1 MNFERSVSPKTPRDI
16 EAEGLMKRINEH
28 DELGLLNIDYIRFVE
43 RAIMAEWLSE
53 GYSLHA
59 FSDKRG
65 YPIIIGRHE
74 RGLDDGAVLS
84 GTDVRYRLYLESGTR
99 DVVIPD
105 SMTGEVPSTF
115 DRGDVTVFDTSLPET
130 ANPTEDIEW
139 LKGQFGDYLKIV
151 RRHLEPT
158 RLETDAGVIG
168 IALEDLSLF
177 RESDF

>member
-1 MNFERSVSPKTPRDI
+1 MNFERNVSPKTPRDI
-16 EAEGLMKRINEH
+16 EAEGLMHRISEH
-28 DELGLLNIDYIRFVE
+28 GEQGLVNIDYIRFVE
-43 RAIMAEWLSE
+43 RAIMAEWLGE
-53 GYSLHA
+53 GYSLQA

-74 RGLDDGAVLS
+74 RELDDRATPNGA
-84 GTDVRYRLYLESGTR
+84 DVRYRLYLESGTR
-99 DVVIPD
+99 DVVIPG
-105 SMTGEVPSTF
+105 SMTGEVPSTI
-115 DRGDVTVFDTSLPET
+115 DRGNVTVFDTSLPEVT
-130 ANPTEDIEW
+130 NPTEDIEW
-139 LKGQFGDYLKIV
+139 LKAQFGDYLKIV